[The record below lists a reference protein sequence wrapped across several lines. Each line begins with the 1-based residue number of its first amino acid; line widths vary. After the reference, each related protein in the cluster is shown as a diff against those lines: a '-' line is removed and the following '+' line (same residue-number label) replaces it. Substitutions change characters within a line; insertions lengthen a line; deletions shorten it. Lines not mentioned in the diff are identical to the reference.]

1 MTKTSALRLF
11 ICLMGLLLAVTLL
24 VACDSG
30 KTPDE
35 TVPETVAPTEAPTEE
50 PTEPPTE
57 VPTEAPTEE
66 PTEEVTTEPE
76 TEPAAESGCKS
87 VTAGAFALVA
97 MLAIAFVSKKK
108 E

>member
-1 MTKTSALRLF
+1 MAKTKSTEQTTEE
-11 ICLMGLLLAVTLL
+11 ITPEEVT
-24 VACDSG
+24 
-30 KTPDE
+30 
-35 TVPETVAPTEAPTEE
+35 TEE
-50 PTEPPTE
+50 PTTQ
-57 VPTEAPTEE
+57 EAAP
-66 PTEEVTTEPE
+66 TEPE